1 MKNLKSDFFMNIIHM
16 QKWRVTNVYV
26 AIPQLDQDKK
36 PCSVTTVYNGSV
48 VYVVL
53 VSVNYNY
60 Q

>member
-1 MKNLKSDFFMNIIHM
+1 MTGNECLRCNSTVRPR
-16 QKWRVTNVYV
+16 QEAY
-26 AIPQLDQDKK
+26 
-36 PCSVTTVYNGSV
+36 SVTTVYNGSV